1 MGGDDDDD
9 DDEYF
14 DAAKKDLLQWVYG
27 RVGSEVLISTGWH
40 AVARGDGVVNPSY

>member
-1 MGGDDDDD
+1 MMMTMMNISMQQ
-9 DDEYF
+9 
-14 DAAKKDLLQWVYG
+14 KKDLLQWVYG